1 MAQSSQSPGDY
12 IPSCPHYPDCFG
24 CSYISL
30 PYPQQLARKRERV
43 AQALANYPSLTALE
57 VPAVVRSPQRL
68 GYRSRVK
75 LVVRRSHH
83 ALLAGLYVPHSHRVV
98 DISSCPVHP
107 PAVNRVVHYLKEQVE
122 KLGIAPYDEES
133 GAGELRYL
141 DIRYSL
147 WRRDLLLTLV
157 TRHDHFPQGREL
169 ARALQ
174 RRFSFVAGV
183 VQNINEEQ
191 GNVIWGKRFRPL
203 AGRDW
208 IMERVGFLKL
218 RFAAGVFSQANPP
231 VAAKLYETVFG
242 LAGLTGQETVLD
254 LYCGVGPIS
263 LYLAGAARL
272 VWGIDENGLS
282 ISAAKQNGRINGVSN
297 CRFFTGDVVEKIKE
311 ARRTL
316 PQIDRVILNPTRKGL
331 APEALE
337 ALLSLE
343 TPKILYVS
351 CDPDT
356 LARDLDRLAGAGYR
370 PLQLRSFDMFPQTEE
385 VETVALLER
394 S

>member
-1 MAQSSQSPGDY
+1 MAQPRFSGDY
-12 IPSCPHYPDCFG
+12 VPPCPHYPDCFG
-24 CSYISL
+24 CSYVNL

-43 AQALANYPSLTALE
+43 AQALANYPALAALE
-57 VPAVVRSPQRL
+57 VPPVVRSPQRL
-68 GYRSRVK
+68 GYRARVK
-75 LVVRRSHH
+75 LVTRRSGRH
-83 ALLAGLYVPHSHRVV
+83 LLAGLYAPQSHHVA

-107 PAVNRVVHYLKEQVE
+107 AAVNRVVQYLKGQME
-122 KLGIAPYDEES
+122 KLGIVPYDEVADR
-133 GAGELRYL
+133 GDLRYL

-157 TRHDHFPQGREL
+157 TRHDRFPQGREL

-174 RRFSFVAGV
+174 RRFSFVVGV
-183 VQNINEEQ
+183 VQNINEEP
-191 GNVIWGKRFRPL
+191 GNVIWGKKFQPL

-218 RFAAGVFSQANPP
+218 RFAAGVFSQVNPP
-231 VAAKLYETVFG
+231 VAAKLYETVFR
-242 LAGLTGQETVLD
+242 LAGLSGQETVLD

-272 VWGIDENGLS
+272 VWGVDENDLS
-282 ISAAKQNGRINGVSN
+282 ISAAKQNARINGIHT
-297 CRFFTGDVVEKIKE
+297 CRFFTGDVVEKITE

-316 PQIDRVILNPTRKGL
+316 PRIDRVVLNPTRKGVE
-331 APEALE
+331 PEAMK
-337 ALLSLE
+337 ALLTLQA
-343 TPKILYVS
+343 PRILYVS
-351 CDPDT
+351 CDPGT

-370 PLQLRSFDMFPQTEE
+370 PLQAQPFDMFPQTEE

-394 S
+394 G